1 MNRFKETTNALARKL
16 TGFHTLGE
24 AVQAERIKIVHDTR
38 RCLTVVALLRPRG
51 PARIALVGGS
61 MDRVRPNQPRHLFVR
76 IGLGR
81 LACPRPQRYV
91 ERVSL
96 RGFDLGH
103 MTGALRDDFD
113 SIRTG
118 EVVNPLVGESEF
130 ESAPLKPEKRA
141 TKRRAAPKKKKTA
154 TAKRRAA

>member
-16 TGFHTLGE
+16 TGYHTLGE
-24 AVQAERIKIVHDTR
+24 AIQAERIKIVHDTR
-38 RCLTVVALLRPRG
+38 RCLTVVALLRLRG
-51 PARIALVGGS
+51 PARIALVGGNT
-61 MDRVRPNQPRHLFVR
+61 DRVPCPNQPRHLFVR

-91 ERVSL
+91 EQVSL
-96 RGFDLGH
+96 RGFDLVH

-130 ESAPLKPEKRA
+130 ESAQLKRA